1 MARSNEKFSA
11 QGVRVAECIPLSGVR
26 KMVAEHMTHSH
37 VTVPAV
43 TILEEWNVQ
52 AMVDLRTQLLQSS
65 ESGAPGVSYTHI
77 MIKAIAQALQQ
88 HRFLN
93 ATLAAN
99 EIQLLEEINIGVA
112 VALPDGNLVVPVIR
126 AADQKSIVDIATEA
140 RLLADQARSGKL
152 RLSDVRAA
160 TFTLTNVG
168 MIADSRWQT
177 PLVPTSQ
184 CAILATGAIREAP
197 VVRNGAIVVGRVMS
211 ASLTF
216 DHRIVSGVPAGLFL
230 KTLGALLEGG
240 VLI

>member
-1 MARSNEKFSA
+1 VL
-11 QGVRVAECIPLSGVR
+11 GD
-26 KMVAEHMTHSH
+26 H
-37 VTVPAV
+37 VT
-43 TILEEWNVQ
+43 L
-52 AMVDLRTQLLQSS
+52 
-65 ESGAPGVSYTHI
+65 
-77 MIKAIAQALQQ
+77 KALAQALQQ

-112 VALPDGNLVVPVIR
+112 VALSDGNLVVPVIR
-126 AADQKSIVDIATEA
+126 AADQKSEA
-140 RLLADQARSGKL
+140 RLLADQARNGKL
-152 RLSDVRAA
+152 RLSDVRGA

-168 MIADSRWQT
+168 TIADSRWQT

-216 DHRIVSGVPAGLFL
+216 DHRIVSGVPAALFL
-230 KTLGALLEGG
+230 KTFGALLAGSN
-240 VLI
+240 

>member
-1 MARSNEKFSA
+1 ML
-11 QGVRVAECIPLSGVR
+11 GD
-26 KMVAEHMTHSH
+26 H
-37 VTVPAV
+37 VT
-43 TILEEWNVQ
+43 L
-52 AMVDLRTQLLQSS
+52 
-65 ESGAPGVSYTHI
+65 
-77 MIKAIAQALQQ
+77 KALAQALQQ

-112 VALPDGNLVVPVIR
+112 VALSDGNLVVPVIR
-126 AADQKSIVDIATEA
+126 AADQKSITDIAAEA
-140 RLLADQARSGKL
+140 RLLADQARNGKL
-152 RLSDVRAA
+152 RLSDVRGA

-216 DHRIVSGVPAGLFL
+216 DHRIVSGCRLPCFSRRSGRYWQEAIESGTIAPSSFN
-230 KTLGALLEGG
+230 T
-240 VLI
+240 